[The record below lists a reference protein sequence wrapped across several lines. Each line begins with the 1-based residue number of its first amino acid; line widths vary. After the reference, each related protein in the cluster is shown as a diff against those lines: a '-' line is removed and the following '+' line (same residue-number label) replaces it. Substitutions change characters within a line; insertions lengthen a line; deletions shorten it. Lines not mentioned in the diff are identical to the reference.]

1 MPPVAISYVNSWFPC
16 RCYPEGFAQRLLE
29 CFRGRRPMSGHM
41 RHKAAVEMQKTDKDL
56 FANMEIGD
64 PWIDASM
71 VEVWKYL
78 YHSKYLVIPDSWRQP
93 MAEFD
98 QQLTQLATDL
108 QKHVDGRNLAPPGL
122 Y

>member
-1 MPPVAISYVNSWFPC
+1 
-16 RCYPEGFAQRLLE
+16 
-29 CFRGRRPMSGHM
+29 M

-56 FANMEIGD
+56 FANMDIGD

-108 QKHVDGRNLAPPGL
+108 PKLLIMLMEEILHHLGYIKVALNIK
-122 Y
+122 